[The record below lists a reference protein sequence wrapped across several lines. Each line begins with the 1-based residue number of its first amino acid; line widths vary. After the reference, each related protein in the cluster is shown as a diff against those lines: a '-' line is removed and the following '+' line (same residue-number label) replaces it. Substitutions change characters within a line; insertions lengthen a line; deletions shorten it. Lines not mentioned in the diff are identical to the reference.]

1 MASVVKI
8 KRSSVQ
14 GKAPTTSDIT
24 AGEIALNTRDG
35 KLFSSDG
42 TAVFEVGANLHSLSV
57 GTGGLTIGN
66 NAFTLPTTDGT
77 LNQIIKTNGSGV
89 LSWTDLP
96 VQPVQLDRDGYTTAL
111 HYVNAKLAN
120 GLDFGSITDTS
131 DYDPFTVSDSNIPI
145 YELMEPLGRTS
156 TIDAGTIV

>member
-77 LNQIIKTNGSGV
+77 TNQVLVTDGSGNV
-89 LSWTDLP
+89 TWEDQSAGIQGGFP
-96 VQPVQLDRDGYTTAL
+96 FF
-111 HYVNAKLAN
+111 NSN
-120 GLDFGSITDTS
+120 GTQD
-131 DYDPFTVSDSNIPI
+131 NISVI
-145 YELMEPLGRTS
+145 LGRFPFYDS
-156 TIDAGTIV
+156 QGNLDNILVG

>member
-42 TAVFEVGANLHSLSV
+42 TTVFEVGANLHSLSI
-57 GTGGLTIGN
+57 GTGGLVIANGAIT
-66 NAFTLPTTDGT
+66 FPTSDGTAGQVLSTDGSGT
-77 LNQIIKTNGSGV
+77 LYFASAAGDS
-89 LSWTDLP
+89 L
-96 VQPVQLDRDGYTTAL
+96 GYTTSTITGTTL
-111 HYVNAKLAN
+111 LATDVDLGAIPDGPTADAFGVYIN
-120 GLDFGSITDTS
+120 GEI
-131 DYDPFTVSDSNIPI
+131 SNF
-145 YELMEPLGRTS
+145 MEPTREVIDLDLGALT
-156 TIDAGTIV
+156 